1 LSKRFFFALGLLCV
15 ICVLPSTT
23 AIGKAKAPVW
33 IEAGKR
39 QPADLTAD
47 LKTLDGQPFS
57 LTSLQGKTLF
67 VNYWATWCKP
77 CKEELPSI
85 GELYKNVRGQGIEI
99 VAVTSE
105 KPAVVL
111 AYLKDKNLPFT
122 FVLDPKDTIGKRFK
136 LAIVPSTLVIDD
148 TGKVAL
154 RHSGQFDWND
164 AEFVKG
170 LKSVLSGTKT
180 AGLPK

>member
-1 LSKRFFFALGLLCV
+1 MRFVLAIGLLF
-15 ICVLPSTT
+15 
-23 AIGKAKAPVW
+23 AIAKAPVW
-33 IEAGKR
+33 IEPAKR

-47 LKTLDGQPFS
+47 LKTLDGQAFS
-57 LTSLQGKTLF
+57 FSNFRGKTLL

-85 GELYKNVRGQGIEI
+85 GELYKNLHGQGLEI
-99 VAVTSE
+99 VAVSSE
-105 KPAVVL
+105 KPAVVS

-136 LAIVPSTLVIDD
+136 MAIVPSTLVIDD

-154 RHSGQFDWND
+154 RYSGQFDWTD
-164 AEFVKG
+164 AEFVKE
-170 LKSVLSGTKT
+170 LKSMLTGT
-180 AGLPK
+180 AR

>member
-1 LSKRFFFALGLLCV
+1 M
-15 ICVLPSTT
+15 T
-23 AIGKAKAPVW
+23 AIGTAKAPVW
-33 IEAGKR
+33 IEAAKR
-39 QPADLTAD
+39 QSADLTAD
-47 LKTLDGQPFS
+47 LKTLDGEPFS
-57 LTSLQGKTLF
+57 LTNFRGKTLL

-85 GELYKNVRGQGIEI
+85 GELYKNVHGQGIEI

-105 KPAVVL
+105 KPATVR

-122 FVLDPKDTIGKRFK
+122 FVLDPKDTISKRFK

-148 TGKVAL
+148 TGKLAL

-164 AEFVKG
+164 GEFVKQ
-170 LKSVLSGTKT
+170 LKSILTGTKSDV
-180 AGLPK
+180 GLLK

>member
-1 LSKRFFFALGLLCV
+1 LSKRFVFAAGLLFV
-15 ICVLPSTT
+15 ISALLSMN
-23 AIGKAKAPVW
+23 AIGKAKAPLW
-33 IEAGKR
+33 IEAAKR

-57 LTSLQGKTLF
+57 LSEFHSKTLL

-85 GELYKNVRGQGIEI
+85 GELYKNVHGQGLEI

-105 KPAVVL
+105 KPAVVRE
-111 AYLKDKNLPFT
+111 YLKGKNLPFT

-136 LAIVPSTLVIDD
+136 LTIVPSTLVIDD
-148 TGKVAL
+148 TGKLAL
-154 RHSGQFDWND
+154 RYSGQFDWND
-164 AEFVKG
+164 VDFVKE
-170 LKSVLSGTKT
+170 LKSILTSTKS
-180 AGLPK
+180 AAIQ